1 MESYDNDN
9 HNEYDTTTSTMTSIY
24 IDTPDVADTSNVDD
38 TSHMTVDDTSHMT
51 VDDTSHMTVDDTS
64 HMTVD
69 DTSYVNGVTLSSD
82 TELTSI
88 YDIATNTI
96 INMYNF
102 LYAYSEY
109 CVEHNMV

>member
-1 MESYDNDN
+1 MDSHDNQ
-9 HNEYDTTTSTMTSIY
+9 NEYEPASSTMTSIH
-24 IDTPDVADTSNVDD
+24 IDTPNVADTSNVDE
-38 TSHMTVDDTSHMT
+38 TSDVDDTSPL
-51 VDDTSHMTVDDTS
+51 
-64 HMTVD
+64 TVD

-82 TELTSI
+82 AEITTI

-109 CVEHNMV
+109 CVDHNMV

>member
-1 MESYDNDN
+1 MESHDNDTQ
-9 HNEYDTTTSTMTSIY
+9 NEKDANTDTAVMTSIH
-24 IDTPDVADTSNVDD
+24 IDTPNVADTSNVDD
-38 TSHMTVDDTSHMT
+38 TSPL
-51 VDDTSHMTVDDTS
+51 
-64 HMTVD
+64 TVD

-82 TELTSI
+82 AEITTI

-109 CVEHNMV
+109 CVDHNIV

>member
-24 IDTPDVADTSNVDD
+24 IDTPDVADTSN
-38 TSHMTVDDTSHMT
+38 

-109 CVEHNMV
+109 CVDHNMV

>member
-1 MESYDNDN
+1 MDSHDNQ
-9 HNEYDTTTSTMTSIY
+9 NEYETASSTMTSIH
-24 IDTPDVADTSNVDD
+24 IDTPNVADTSNVDE
-38 TSHMTVDDTSHMT
+38 TSDVDDTSPL
-51 VDDTSHMTVDDTS
+51 
-64 HMTVD
+64 TVD

-82 TELTSI
+82 AEITTI

-109 CVEHNMV
+109 CVDHNMV

>member
-1 MESYDNDN
+1 MESHDNDTQ
-9 HNEYDTTTSTMTSIY
+9 NEKDANTDTAVMTSIH
-24 IDTPDVADTSNVDD
+24 IDTPNVADTSNVDD
-38 TSHMTVDDTSHMT
+38 TSPL
-51 VDDTSHMTVDDTS
+51 
-64 HMTVD
+64 TVD

-82 TELTSI
+82 AEITTI

-109 CVEHNMV
+109 CVDHNMV

>member
-1 MESYDNDN
+1 MESHDNDTQ
-9 HNEYDTTTSTMTSIY
+9 NEKDANTDTAVMTSIH
-24 IDTPDVADTSNVDD
+24 IDTPNVADTSNVDD
-38 TSHMTVDDTSHMT
+38 ASDVDDTSPL
-51 VDDTSHMTVDDTS
+51 
-64 HMTVD
+64 TVD

-82 TELTSI
+82 AEITTI

-109 CVEHNMV
+109 CVDHNMV

>member
-9 HNEYDTTTSTMTSIY
+9 HNEYDTTSTMTSIY

-38 TSHMTVDDTSHMT
+38 TSPLTVDDTSPL
-51 VDDTSHMTVDDTS
+51 
-64 HMTVD
+64 TVD

-109 CVEHNMV
+109 CVDHNMV